1 MRIREGDCFSEDI
14 AEAEAWLVNQQDV
27 IEGRV
32 ERITWMHRLIV
43 YCVAMAE
50 KPKKKAKKE
59 AP

>member
-1 MRIREGDCFSEDI
+1 MRIREGDLDPDDV
-14 AEAEAWLVNQQDV
+14 AEAVAWLVNQQDV